1 MPVAFQAAALLAA
14 GAHPSHLLNVSSWGF
29 TPLPPSC
36 NLKFLGYS
44 VIDDYFIELDF
55 QLDIHGGHAA
65 AGQYLAVI
73 DKCQR
78 LLVVSDLTLQ

>member
-1 MPVAFQAAALLAA
+1 MGLSCYTLCGCLIFFVLGIDTRRL
-14 GAHPSHLLNVSSWGF
+14 SSCSVVG
-29 TPLPPSC
+29 C
-36 NLKFLGYS
+36 NLNFLGYS
-44 VIDDYFIELDF
+44 VFDDYFIELDF

-65 AGQYLAVI
+65 AGQDLAMI

>member
-1 MPVAFQAAALLAA
+1 MF
-14 GAHPSHLLNVSSWGF
+14 
-29 TPLPPSC
+29 
-36 NLKFLGYS
+36 
-44 VIDDYFIELDF
+44 DDYFIELDF

-65 AGQYLAVI
+65 AGQDLAMI